1 MAMPS
6 GVSTII
12 FMNDPFLFLLTFLAP
27 TSGFPANGKPAHIA
41 KAAPQRT
48 ASPLHAS
55 PYVER
60 WISCPLTFQTASLQA
75 ESLPQVACVPAALCH
90 KPAASTNKRKR
101 AVIFYFPL
109 FRLARAKSYEKN
121 GFRTLLP
128 CFDQPCAP
136 RTPRGASL
144 GVSPRAD
151 RTLRITHHLRRSQPH
166 NPLSGDANHP

>member
-1 MAMPS
+1 MAMPY

-48 ASPLHAS
+48 TSLCTPALTLNKGP
-55 PYVER
+55 
-60 WISCPLTFQTASLQA
+60 CPLAFQTASLQTERLQQA
-75 ESLPQVACVPAALCH
+75 ACVPAAIFH

-121 GFRTLLP
+121 GFRTLLL
-128 CFDQPCAP
+128 CFDQPRAPCAP
-136 RTPRGASL
+136 RAAPL

-151 RTLRITHHLRRSQPH
+151 CTLRIIHHPRRS
-166 NPLSGDANHP
+166 